1 MAIPPVGAL
10 GGITQLTQATSP
22 TAATSTQGAQGAQ
35 GPSFAK
41 TLDAA
46 ANLGVQAD
54 LMAAQ
59 VSTGQLP
66 NIQAFTTAAAK
77 AELAVDLAVA
87 VRNRAIEAYQEIMR
101 MSV

>member
-1 MAIPPVGAL
+1 MAVAPIGAASA
-10 GGITQLTQATSP
+10 ISQLTQTSAPGAASATK
-22 TAATSTQGAQGAQ
+22 GAE

-41 TLDAA
+41 ALDAA
-46 ANLGVQAD
+46 SNLGVQAD
-54 LMAAQ
+54 SLASQ

-66 NIQAFTTAAAK
+66 NIQSFTTAAAK

-87 VRNRAIEAYQEIMR
+87 IRNRAIDAYQEIMR

>member
-1 MAIPPVGAL
+1 MAIAPIGAASAVSFQQ
-10 GGITQLTQATSP
+10 INP
-22 TAATSTQGAQGAQ
+22 TAASSATTGAEGS
-35 GPSFAK
+35 GFAK
-41 TLDAA
+41 ALDAA
-46 ANLGVQAD
+46 SNLGIQAD
-54 LMAAQ
+54 SLASQ

-87 VRNRAIEAYQEIMR
+87 VRNRAIDAYQEIMR

>member
-1 MAIPPVGAL
+1 MAVPPIGAVS
-10 GGITQLTQATSP
+10 GVSQLTQASAP
-22 TAATSTQGAQGAQ
+22 AASSATQGAQ

-41 TLDAA
+41 ALDAA
-46 ANLGVQAD
+46 SNLGVQAD
-54 LMAAQ
+54 SLAAQ

-87 VRNRAIEAYQEIMR
+87 VRNRAIDAYQEIMR